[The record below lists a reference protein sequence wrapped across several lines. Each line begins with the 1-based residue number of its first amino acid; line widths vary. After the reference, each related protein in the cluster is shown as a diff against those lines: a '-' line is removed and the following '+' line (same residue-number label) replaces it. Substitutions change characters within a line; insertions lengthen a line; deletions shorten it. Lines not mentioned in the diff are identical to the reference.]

1 VATVAVRTRPRL
13 RVLGPGDLAEAQRL
27 IARDPITHVFLDHRV
42 RLTRL
47 EPRWIGGEVWG
58 YDDGTGLVSLCHAA
72 ANLTPAFSTSA
83 AVTAFAARA
92 LEQGRRCGSLMGP
105 HDEVM
110 ALWNLLSEDWGPA
123 RSVRPRQPFLTLV
136 GRPLVPGSPDVRLVR
151 PDEIDLLYP
160 ACVAMYT
167 EELGVSPEAHGGA
180 ALYRARVAQMINRG
194 HALAH
199 IEDGEVVF
207 KAEFGA
213 TTPHAVQIQSV
224 WINPARRSRGAAA
237 AYVAAVCEHALAE
250 LAPVVTL
257 YVNEHNEPARRTY
270 ARVGFTERGR
280 FATILF

>member
-1 VATVAVRTRPRL
+1 VAVRARPRL
-13 RVLGPGDLAEAQRL
+13 RVLGPSDLGEAQRL
-27 IARDPITHVFLDHRV
+27 ITRDPITHVFLDHRI

-47 EPRWIGGEVWG
+47 EPRWVGGEVWG
-58 YDDGTGLVSLCHAA
+58 FDDGTGLVSLCHVA
-72 ANLTPAFSTSA
+72 ANLTPAFSTPA
-83 AVTAFAARA
+83 ALTAFAARA
-92 LEQGRRCGSLMGP
+92 LEQGRHCGSLMGP

-110 ALWNLLSEDWGPA
+110 ALWNLLSQEWGPA
-123 RSVRPRQPFLTLV
+123 RSVRPNQPFLTLATP
-136 GRPLVPGSPDVRLVR
+136 PLIAESPDVRVVR
-151 PDEIDLLYP
+151 ADELDVLYP

-180 ALYRARVAQMINRG
+180 ALYRARVAQMITRG

-199 IEDGEVVF
+199 IEDNEVVF

-224 WINPARRSRGAAA
+224 WINPRWRGAGQAA
-237 AYVAAVCEHALAE
+237 GYVSAVCGYALAE

-270 ARVGFTERGR
+270 ARVGFAERCR

>member
-1 VATVAVRTRPRL
+1 VAVRTRPRL
-13 RVLGPGDLAEAQRL
+13 RVLGPGDLADVQTL

-47 EPRWIGGEVWG
+47 EPRWVGGEVWG
-58 YDDGTGLVSLCHAA
+58 FDDGTGLVSLCHAA
-72 ANLTPAFSTSA
+72 ANLTPAFSTPA
-83 AVTAFAARA
+83 ALTAFAARA

-105 HDEVM
+105 HEDVM
-110 ALWNLLSEDWGPA
+110 SLWNLLSAEWGPA
-123 RSVRPRQPFLTLV
+123 RSIRPRQPFLTLAD
-136 GRPLVPGSPDVRLVR
+136 RPQVEASPDVRLVH
-151 PDEIDLLYP
+151 PEEIDLLYP

-180 ALYRARVAQMINRG
+180 ALYRARIAQMIGRG

-199 IEDGEVVF
+199 IEDGEVAF

-213 TTPHAVQIQSV
+213 ATPHAVQIQSV
-224 WINPARRSRGAAA
+224 WINPTRRGHGAAA
-237 AYVAAVCEHALAE
+237 AYVSAVCEYAIAE

-257 YVNEHNEPARRTY
+257 YVNEHNEPARRAY
-270 ARVGFTERGR
+270 ARVGFSERCR

>member
-1 VATVAVRTRPRL
+1 
-13 RVLGPGDLAEAQRL
+13 VLGPGDLAEVQQL
-27 IARDPITHVFLDHRV
+27 LARDPVTHVFLDHRV
-42 RLTRL
+42 RVTRL
-47 EPRWIGGEVWG
+47 DPRWIGGEIWG
-58 YDDGTGLVSLCHAA
+58 YDDGRGLASLCHSA
-72 ANLTPAFSTSA
+72 ANLAPAFSTPA

-110 ALWNLLSEDWGPA
+110 ALWQLLNREWGPA
-123 RSVRPRQPFLTLV
+123 RSIRPRQPFMTLAE
-136 GRPLVPGSPDVRLVR
+136 PPQVPASPEVRLVR

-180 ALYRARVAQMINRG
+180 ALYRARVAQMIDRG
-194 HALAH
+194 HAFAH
-199 IEDGEVVF
+199 IENGEVVF

-213 TTPHAVQIQSV
+213 ATPHAVQIQSV
-224 WINPARRSRGAAA
+224 WIEPSRRGTGTAAG
-237 AYVAAVCEHALAE
+237 YVSAVCDYALAE
-250 LAPVVTL
+250 VAPVVTL

-270 ARVGFTERGR
+270 ARVGFVERSR